1 MKTRVAFI
9 ALGWFVF
16 LLLSCPVCRAGQ
28 GTSTD
33 DDRFAALIE
42 QIKPGVVAVGTYYFN
57 DKPKNRYLG
66 TGFVI
71 GDGRHV
77 VTNYHVVQ
85 PIQENKKLA
94 YLRIFHSRFSGKAL
108 KAKILAVDE
117 FHDLAILGHGADPL
131 PVLKLADSSS
141 VKEGFK
147 VAFTGY
153 PIGFILGLNPTT
165 HTGIISSIAPMLQP
179 SPAARIIDGSL
190 IRHLND
196 PYDVFQIDATAYPG
210 NSGSPVYRMLTG
222 EVVGVVNKV
231 FVEGKKEH
239 ILSEP
244 TGITYAIPARFVTA
258 LEKTITPFRQQTGQ
272 ER

>member
-1 MKTRVAFI
+1 
-9 ALGWFVF
+9 
-16 LLLSCPVCRAGQ
+16 LLFCPVCRAEQ
-28 GTSTD
+28 AASPD

-42 QIKPGVVAVGTYYFN
+42 QIKPAVVAVGTYYFN
-57 DKPKNRYLG
+57 DKPKNQYLG

-71 GDGRHV
+71 GNGRQV

-85 PIQENKKLA
+85 PVQEQKKLA
-94 YLRIFHSRFSGKAL
+94 FLRIFHSRFSGKAL

-117 FHDLAILGHGADPL
+117 FHDLAILGHDAEAL
-131 PVLKLADSSS
+131 PALKLADSSI

-190 IRHLND
+190 IRHLED
-196 PYDVFQIDATAYPG
+196 PYEVFQIDATAYPG
-210 NSGSPVYRMLTG
+210 NSGSPVYRMSSG
-222 EVVGVVNKV
+222 EVVGVINKV
-231 FVEGKKEH
+231 FVRGKKEH
-239 ILSEP
+239 ILTEP
-244 TGITYAIPARFVTA
+244 TGITYAIPARFVSA
-258 LEKTITPFRQQTGQ
+258 LEKTISPFRQ
-272 ER
+272 